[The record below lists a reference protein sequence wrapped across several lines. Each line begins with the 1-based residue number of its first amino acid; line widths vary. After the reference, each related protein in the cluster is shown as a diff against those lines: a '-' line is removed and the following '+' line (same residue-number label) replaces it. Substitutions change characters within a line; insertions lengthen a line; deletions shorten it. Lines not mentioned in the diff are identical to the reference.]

1 MTRLGYFY
9 YGERVIFIGVSRLP
23 VEYNGGMNALPDS
36 SVVSAASSAVM
47 GLYLVGGV
55 HLTGFYF

>member
-1 MTRLGYFY
+1 
-9 YGERVIFIGVSRLP
+9 

-36 SVVSAASSAVM
+36 LVVSAASSAVM

-55 HLTGFYF
+55 YLTGFYF